1 MKAVKMKLVRITL
14 RVFLLSVCAVLV
26 LGCQEKTKSRNG
38 LVDGEGTVTY
48 QGQPVVDAVIEL
60 RPVDETIGNS
70 VASGR
75 TDEAGKFILTTVRPC
90 DGAYPGKYK
99 VTVAKQTE
107 YVDGIPRD
115 EYVAEKKR
123 DGKGEVKF
131 EKSKIS
137 TENLLP
143 DKYADVET
151 TPLEVEISTKGN
163 KNIELVL
170 ED

>member
-14 RVFLLSVCAVLV
+14 RVFLLFVCAVLV
-26 LGCQEKTKSRNG
+26 SGCQEKTKSRNG

-60 RPVDETIGNS
+60 R
-70 VASGR
+70 
-75 TDEAGKFILTTVRPC
+75 
-90 DGAYPGKYK
+90 YPGKYK

-143 DKYADVET
+143 DKYADVAT

-163 KNIELVL
+163 KNIEIVL

>member
-14 RVFLLSVCAVLV
+14 RVFLLFVCAVLV
-26 LGCQEKTKSRNG
+26 SGCQEKTKSRNG

-60 RPVDETIGNS
+60 RPV
-70 VASGR
+70 ASGR
-75 TDEAGKFILTTVRPC
+75 TDEAGRFILTTVRPC

-163 KNIELVL
+163 KNIEIVL